1 MTEKKQSKWFENLK
15 IFQKLKNIKHIEI
28 IIAIIFAVIILLIY
42 LSSTNFTST
51 SKSSSTNLE
60 ARLETIL
67 SDIDGAG
74 NVSVLIN
81 DSNDQI
87 DGVIVVASG
96 ADNVYVK
103 MNILKAVETVLKIP
117 TAQIEILVGNK

>member
-1 MTEKKQSKWFENLK
+1 MAEKKIFANSKL
-15 IFQKLKNIKHIEI
+15 FQKLKNIKHIEI
-28 IIAIIFAVIILLIY
+28 IVAVIFAVIIMLIY
-42 LSSTNFTST
+42 MSSLDDN
-51 SKSSSTNLE
+51 KSSKNSQGTNLE
-60 ARLETIL
+60 VRLESIL

-81 DSNDQI
+81 SSSDETI

-96 ADNVYVK
+96 AENIGVRL
-103 MNILKAVETVLKIP
+103 NILRAVETVLKIP